1 MFVFEPLYFSID
13 FLNVENVGNWHG
25 FKDMGVKEPC
35 IHHALLLG
43 GFARENTLYDHWFHD
58 LNIGR
63 QLYGPLSY
71 R

>member
-1 MFVFEPLYFSID
+1 
-13 FLNVENVGNWHG
+13 
-25 FKDMGVKEPC
+25 MGVKEPC

-63 QLYGPLSY
+63 QLYC
-71 R
+71 